1 MRIGQLPAGLPST
14 SIAYHF
20 AWSKGAELTPS
31 STHKRHNGW
40 IIFLLGLLCTVPPFA
55 IDMYLPAFSKIAADY
70 KVATAEISLSLSTFY
85 VGFAVGQ
92 LIYGPLLDRFGRKKP
107 LYLGLILYILA
118 SIGCALA
125 PSLRTFAAVRFL
137 EALGGCVGRV
147 GAVAMVRDFFPVEEI
162 AKIFSFIFLAIGVS
176 PLLAPMIGSLMMTAL
191 GWRWIF
197 ALLAAIGFVILALTL
212 FLLPE
217 GHLPDHSV
225 SLRPGPILAD
235 FWAIFREP
243 QFLTYVL
250 AGAFSFAG
258 LYAFVAGS
266 PIIFMDGFHMS
277 TKAFGVVFAALV
289 MGFIGGNQV
298 NVFLLRSFSSRQIF
312 FAALLAQ
319 VLIALVF
326 FVETES
332 HTAGLASTLILL
344 FLFLSCIGLTNPNA
358 AALGLARFSR
368 DAGRASALLGFLQM
382 GTGALI
388 SMGIGLLGARA
399 LVFLLSSTALVALAI
414 LLVGR
419 RHIAQVIEAREQE
432 PVMLD

>member
-1 MRIGQLPAGLPST
+1 MGTPRRSHQKKTSCLRGQQL
-14 SIAYHF
+14 IQ
-20 AWSKGAELTPS
+20 S
-31 STHKRHNGW
+31 STPKRHYRW

-55 IDMYLPAFSKIAADY
+55 IDMYLPAFSKIAAEY
-70 KVATAEISLSLSTFY
+70 HVATSEISLSLSTFY
-85 VGFAVGQ
+85 VGFAIGQ
-92 LIYGPLLDRFGRKKP
+92 LIYGPLLDRFGRKRP
-107 LYLGLILYILA
+107 LYVGLVVYILA

-125 PSLRTFAAVRFL
+125 PSLRTFAALRFV

-147 GAVAMVRDFFPVEEI
+147 GAVAMVRDFFRVEES
-162 AKIFSFIFLAIGVS
+162 AKIFSFIFLAIGIS
-176 PLLAPMIGSLMMTAL
+176 PLLAPMIGSMMMTAL

-197 ALLAAIGFVILALTL
+197 ALLAAIGLAILALIT

-217 GHLPDHSV
+217 GHQPDRSV
-225 SLRPGPILAD
+225 SLKPAPILAD

-266 PIIFMDGFHMS
+266 PIIFMDGFHLG
-277 TKAFGVVFAALV
+277 TKAFGFIFAFIV

-298 NVFLLRSFSSRQIF
+298 NIFLLRSFTSRQIF
-312 FAALLAQ
+312 FAALLVQ
-319 VLIALVF
+319 VVIGLLF
-326 FVETES
+326 FAGTES
-332 HTAGLASTLILL
+332 HIVGLPATLILL
-344 FLFLSCIGLTNPNA
+344 FMFLSCIGLTNPNA

-388 SMGIGLLGARA
+388 SMGIGLLGAHA
-399 LVFLLSSTALVALAI
+399 LVFLLSSTALVGLAI
-414 LLVGR
+414 LLVGK
-419 RHIAQVIEAREQE
+419 RHIAQIIETHDQE
-432 PVMLD
+432 VVLME